1 MVHKFAA
8 VAGRATT
15 FRRFSRAVLALSA
28 LALFVPFAAP
38 AQTVDWDRI
47 DAGIETL
54 LADWTTPGVAVAV
67 VQNDSIVFARG
78 YGVRTLGE
86 PGPVGPETRFAVASN
101 TKAFTAALLAQL
113 QEEGKL
119 SVDDRVIDHLPEF
132 RMHDPWITQE
142 IQIQD
147 LMTHR
152 SGLPTFGGDHLWI
165 GQDLPRDEVVRR
177 IRWLEPAGAFRASF
191 HYQNLMYLV
200 AGQVAAAAAGQNWD
214 ALMQERILGPLGM
227 TGSSTTLAALAGIE
241 DVASAHEKVGGELMP
256 VEYDDVRGVAPA
268 AALNSNVL
276 DMAQWM
282 RANLNGG
289 EVDGTRIFSERAA
302 RAMQSVQYPL
312 GVSPWAEANLGQ
324 RFSGYGFGWFIGEYR
339 GRKVVTHSGG
349 LTGMISLQTLLPEE
363 GIGVVVLTNYAPSAP
378 TRAITYTILDAL
390 LGEPERDWN
399 SVYRGI
405 VEQGE
410 ERTARTEAEFQASRI
425 PDTTPSLDLEAY
437 TGSYED
443 ELSGPAE
450 VRMEDGQLVFD
461 YNPRHLGDLEHWN
474 HDVFRVHWRHPI
486 FDMEPMTFLQ
496 FSLGQDGAVES
507 LTVKFYDPIKFER
520 AEQ

>member
-1 MVHKFAA
+1 MNNLAA
-8 VAGRATT
+8 DAGRVAKSH
-15 FRRFSRAVLALSA
+15 RFGRAVLAISA
-28 LALFVPFAAP
+28 FIFSVPPAAS

-47 DAGIETL
+47 DGKIEAM
-54 LADWTTPGVAVAV
+54 LADWTAPGVAVAV
-67 VQNDSIVFARG
+67 VQDDSIVFARG

-101 TKAFTAALLAQL
+101 TKAFTAALLVQL

-119 SVDDRVIDHLPEF
+119 SGDDRVIDHLPEF
-132 RMHDPWITQE
+132 RMHDAWITRE

-147 LMTHR
+147 LLTHR
-152 SGLPTFGGDHLWI
+152 NGLPTFGGDHLWI
-165 GQDLPRDEVVRR
+165 GQNLPRDEVVRR
-177 IRWLEPAGAFRASF
+177 IRWLEPAGDFRASF

-200 AGQVAAAAAGQNWD
+200 AGQVAAAASGQNWD
-214 ALMQERILGPLGM
+214 QLMQERILGPLGM
-227 TGSSTTLAALAGIE
+227 TGSSTTLAALRGIE
-241 DVASAHEKVGGELMP
+241 DVASAHERVGSELMP
-256 VEYDDVRGVAPA
+256 VDYDDVRGVAPA

-324 RFSGYGFGWFIGEYR
+324 RFNGYGFGWFIGEYR

-378 TRAITYTILDAL
+378 TRAITYTVLDAL

-399 SVYRGI
+399 SVYLGF

-410 ERTARTEAEFQASRI
+410 QRRARTETELQDSRI
-425 PDTTPSLDLEAY
+425 RDTTPSLDLEAY

-450 VRMEDGQLVFD
+450 VRMEDGHLVFD

-486 FDMEPMTFLQ
+486 FDMEPMTFLK
-496 FSLGQDGAVES
+496 FSLGQNGQVEA
-507 LTVKFYDPIKFER
+507 LTVTFYDPIRFDRVE
-520 AEQ
+520 